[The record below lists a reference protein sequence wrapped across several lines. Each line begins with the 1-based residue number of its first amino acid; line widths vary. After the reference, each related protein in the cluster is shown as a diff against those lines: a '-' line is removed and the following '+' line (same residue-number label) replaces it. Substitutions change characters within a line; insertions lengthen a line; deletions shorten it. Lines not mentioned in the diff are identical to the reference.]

1 MAETIEKSQLIDIN
15 GLSVFKEKMDASVN
29 AKIAEA
35 GQGVTYTLSRNSNNE
50 IVLTG
55 SDKSE
60 TKVTDENTTYSF
72 TQSGTV
78 LTITPSDGEPIEV
91 TLGGDITEETIS
103 GWGFTKNTGT
113 YSKPSDGIPK
123 ADLSN
128 DVQESLN
135 KANTALQ
142 SFKEQDPTVPSH
154 VKSISTSDISKWD
167 SKSDFSGDYNDLTNK
182 PTIPTVPDNISA
194 FNNDS
199 GYITKAVND
208 LTNYYKKSETYTQ
221 SEVNALISAI
231 PKFAIDVVD
240 SLPTSEISS
249 TTIYLLKTSE
259 TETGNLYTEYIY
271 LNGQWETLGTQ
282 TLDLSGYA
290 TTTALSTGLNSK
302 VDKVDGKGLS
312 TNDLTAN
319 LKNNYDSA
327 YTHSTST
334 HAPSNAQV
342 NVIETV
348 KVNGTALTPSSKAV
362 NITVPTKASDIGAAT
377 EGTTIIGTLSAG
389 QTSLVLSNSAITTD
403 STIDYYVDRFGVS
416 ATNVVVTSGKIT
428 MTFKAQSS
436 ALNVKVIVR

>member
-29 AKIAEA
+29 TKIAEA

-78 LTITPSDGEPIEV
+78 LTITPSDGEPIKV

-231 PKFAIDVVD
+231 PKFVIDVVD

-290 TTTALSTGLNSK
+290 TTTALSTELNKK
-302 VDKVDGKGLS
+302 VDKVNGKGLS
-312 TNDLTAN
+312 TNDLTSA
-319 LKNNYDSA
+319 LKSNYESA
-327 YTHSTST
+327 YTHSTSA

-342 NVIETV
+342 NIIETV

-389 QTSLVLSNSAITTD
+389 QTSLALSNSAITTD
-403 STIDYYVDRFGVS
+403 STIDYYVNRFGVS
-416 ATNVVVTSGKIT
+416 ATNIVVTTGKIT

>member
-29 AKIAEA
+29 TKIAEA

-72 TQSGTV
+72 TQSGTI
-78 LTITPSDGEPIEV
+78 LTITPSDGEPIKV

-249 TTIYLLKTSE
+249 TTIYL
-259 TETGNLYTEYIY
+259 
-271 LNGQWETLGTQ
+271 
-282 TLDLSGYA
+282 
-290 TTTALSTGLNSK
+290 
-302 VDKVDGKGLS
+302 
-312 TNDLTAN
+312 
-319 LKNNYDSA
+319 
-327 YTHSTST
+327 
-334 HAPSNAQV
+334 
-342 NVIETV
+342 
-348 KVNGTALTPSSKAV
+348 
-362 NITVPTKASDIGAAT
+362 
-377 EGTTIIGTLSAG
+377 
-389 QTSLVLSNSAITTD
+389 
-403 STIDYYVDRFGVS
+403 
-416 ATNVVVTSGKIT
+416 
-428 MTFKAQSS
+428 
-436 ALNVKVIVR
+436 

>member
-29 AKIAEA
+29 TKIAEA

-78 LTITPSDGEPIEV
+78 LTITPSDGEPIKV

-231 PKFAIDVVD
+231 PKFVIDVVD

-290 TTTALSTGLNSK
+290 TTTALSTELDKK
-302 VDKVDGKGLS
+302 VDKVNGKGLS
-312 TNDLTAN
+312 TNDLTSA
-319 LKNNYDSA
+319 LKSNYDSA
-327 YTHSTST
+327 YTHSTSA
-334 HAPSNAQV
+334 HAPGNAQV
-342 NVIETV
+342 NIIETV

-403 STIDYYVDRFGVS
+403 STIDYYVNRFGVS

>member
-29 AKIAEA
+29 TKIAEA

-60 TKVTDENTTYSF
+60 TKVTDKNTTYSF

-231 PKFAIDVVD
+231 PKFVIDVVD

-290 TTTALSTGLNSK
+290 TTTALSTELDKK
-302 VDKVDGKGLS
+302 VDKVNGKGLS
-312 TNDLTAN
+312 TNDLTSA
-319 LKNNYDSA
+319 LKSNYDSA
-327 YTHSTST
+327 YTHSTSA

-342 NVIETV
+342 NIIETV

-403 STIDYYVDRFGVS
+403 STIDYYVNRFGVS
-416 ATNVVVTSGKIT
+416 ATNIVVTSGQIT